1 MPKSMTH
8 LVQAVA
14 VSATAFFVGCGNS
27 SLPAG
32 GGSGPPPPAGTEKLT
47 VVVLVVDSLMPD
59 EIGPSTPNLDAL
71 KAAGTFYPES
81 RAMFSAET
89 IPNHVAMMTGVVP
102 ARNGIP
108 TNNFIDF
115 LAEPEPEERDLSLP
129 EELTANTLFTWL
141 KQECVSSGTAPEL
154 RVGAVLSKK
163 YLYEIFEGDAA
174 NAERANRNPRVNNL
188 QPDEYWD
195 PTSSPAYLPSPDEH
209 TVDAATMQEV
219 LARLPGVDFMFVNL
233 GDVDRAAHAFD
244 QIGRTAVLPATDTQV
259 GLLVQQLQDAGR
271 WANTVMIVVSD
282 HGMDFSL
289 NNPLGAVSTQPTL
302 DALGACFAP
311 MTAVQNGGT
320 NSLVI
325 NDRSVPLADQQTA
338 LRATRA
344 CLLGEQDC
352 ASLCAGTTRP
362 ANADGVVAAW
372 YTRDDAQDPAGN
384 MPASIR
390 SRHPN
395 LGDLVLVAADGVK
408 FSEPNLSGNA
418 IPGNHGH
425 LETIHNT
432 MLVTGGVP
440 WLKSGNV
447 VAPSIADPGPLERL
461 PEQSENID
469 VAATVAW
476 LFGLQLSAGDFP
488 DGQGFDG
495 RVLGEAFSQFDGN
508 PDPAPPSN
516 CGFLPEAAPGQ

>member
-1 MPKSMTH
+1 M
-8 LVQAVA
+8 
-14 VSATAFFVGCGNS
+14 
-27 SLPAG
+27 
-32 GGSGPPPPAGTEKLT
+32 
-47 VVVLVVDSLMPD
+47 VVLVVDSLMPD
-59 EIGPSTPNLDAL
+59 EIGPNTPNLDAL
-71 KAAGTFYPES
+71 KAAGTFYAES

-102 ARNGIP
+102 ERSGIP

-115 LAEPEPEERDLSLP
+115 LADPEPEERDLSLP

-141 KQECVSSGTAPEL
+141 KQECVSSGAAPDL

-174 NAERANRNPRVNNL
+174 NPARENRNPQVNNL

-219 LARLPGVDFMFVNL
+219 LSRLPNVDFMFVNL

-244 QIGRTAVLPATDTQV
+244 LAGRNAALPATDTQV
-259 GLLVQQLQDAGR
+259 GLLVQQLQDDGR
-271 WANTVMIVVSD
+271 WPNTVMIVVSD

-325 NDRSVPLADQQTA
+325 TDRSLPLATRQA
-338 LRATRA
+338 SLRAARA

-352 ASLCAGTTRP
+352 NALCAGATRP
-362 ANADGVVAAW
+362 ANADGIVAAW
-372 YTRDDAQDPAGN
+372 YTQDDSLDPAGT

-395 LGDLVLVAADGVK
+395 LGDLVLVADESVK
-408 FSEPNLSGNA
+408 FSEPNLSGNP

-425 LETIHNT
+425 LVTIHNT
-432 MLVTGGVP
+432 MLVTGGVS
-440 WLKSGNV
+440 WIKAANE
-447 VAPSIADPGPLERL
+447 VAPSIASPGPLDRL
-461 PEQSENID
+461 PEQAENID

-476 LFGLQLSAGDFP
+476 LFGLQLSASDFP
-488 DGQGFDG
+488 DAQGFDG
-495 RVLGEAFSQFDGN
+495 RVLGEAFSQFDAN
-508 PDPAPPSN
+508 PNPVPPSN
-516 CGFLPEAAPGQ
+516 CGFLPAAAPGQ